1 MPDFAVLL
9 TALLQADT
17 PPDTMGYLVLGYIVL
32 WLIGVVYVITLFSRQ
47 RNLKQDV
54 ELMHQLLQEEE
65 EVQ

>member
-1 MPDFAVLL
+1 MPDFAFLL

-17 PPDTMGYLVLGYIVL
+17 PPDTMGYLVLGYIAL
-32 WLIGVVYVITLFSRQ
+32 WLIGAVYVITLFSRQ